1 MITAFIETA
10 SARVSIAI
18 TRDGLLLDERSLPA
32 PGGSQNRLL
41 LPQFEQSLAASGV
54 SLEELSLIAT
64 TAGPGSFTGVRS
76 GLALVQGLALAKQ
89 IPCQSVSTLALVAAS
104 LPYAKQPVC
113 VMLDARKQEVYT
125 GRYRVGLIPEPL
137 DAERAATPQSVIEQI
152 SEPTIFVGDGA
163 QLYRDLLV
171 DSLGSRALFAP
182 SLMAT
187 PRAALGCLLAE
198 ARFTT
203 EGSCPISQLTP
214 CYLRLSEAEVAR
226 NARLAKTGTNF

>member
-10 SARVSIAI
+10 SARVSIAV

-104 LPYAKQPVC
+104 LPYARQPVC

-125 GRYRVGLIPEPL
+125 GRYQVGLIPEAL
-137 DAERAATPQSVIEQI
+137 DVERAATPQSVIEQI
-152 SEPTIFVGDGA
+152 NEPTIFVGDGA
-163 QLYRDLLV
+163 LLYRNLLV
-171 DSLGSRALFAP
+171 ESLGSRALFAP
-182 SLMAT
+182 PLMT
-187 PRAALGCLLAE
+187 IPRAALGCLLAE
-198 ARFTT
+198 ARFAT

-226 NARLAKTGTNF
+226 NARLTKANDIF

>member
-1 MITAFIETA
+1 VIEQISEPTIFVGDGA
-10 SARVSIAI
+10 LLY
-18 TRDGLLLDERSLPA
+18 RDLLVESLGPQALFA
-32 PGGSQNRLL
+32 P
-41 LPQFEQSLAASGV
+41 P
-54 SLEELSLIAT
+54 
-64 TAGPGSFTGVRS
+64 P
-76 GLALVQGLALAKQ
+76 
-89 IPCQSVSTLALVAAS
+89 
-104 LPYAKQPVC
+104 
-113 VMLDARKQEVYT
+113 
-125 GRYRVGLIPEPL
+125 
-137 DAERAATPQSVIEQI
+137 PQSVIEQI

-198 ARFTT
+198 ARFTI